1 VDWFSGLPQVV
12 IGGAHHERVIG
23 VGLLRH
29 NPIFV
34 FEDFLGDGIGYG
46 IGLLDERGDAS
57 GYCCP

>member
-1 VDWFSGLPQVV
+1 LWIGFQDFLQVV

-23 VGLLRH
+23 VGVLRR

-46 IGLLDERGDAS
+46 VGLLDE
-57 GYCCP
+57 